1 MQSKIQRSMLIL
13 PVNVQKFVEKAHT
26 RGADAILLDIEDAV
40 PVSEKEHAR
49 SLVKNSIRLAGK
61 GGSDVLVR
69 VNNDPEMVTQDLEA
83 SIHDGLSGIFL
94 PKTEAPEQVAQLEN
108 VIGFLENSR
117 GLEPGSIRVSIHIE
131 SPMGILKLR
140 EIVEAGSRIESL
152 SMGVDDYC
160 LEMGIRPSS
169 SASELVFP
177 MTTIAMVARA
187 FNLLPLGILGSVA
200 NFREMDKFRLCAQ
213 NARDMGFSGA
223 YCIHPDQVKVLNE
236 VFSPANEE
244 VVWAGRVVECFEE
257 ALARGRAST
266 SLDGKMV
273 DTPIYKQ
280 ALAVLKAA
288 HAVEVVEDRKR
299 AAQSSG
305 SVEP

>member
-40 PVSEKEHAR
+40 PVSAKEHAR

-69 VNNDPEMVTQDLEA
+69 VNNDPEMIAQDLDA
-83 SIHDGLSGIFL
+83 SIHEGVSGIFL
-94 PKTEAPEQVAQLEN
+94 PKVEDPRQVVQLEAL
-108 VIGFLENSR
+108 IGELERTR
-117 GLEPGSIRVSIHIE
+117 GMESGSIRISIHIE

-140 EIVEAGSRIESL
+140 EIVEAGSRVESL

-160 LEMGIRPSS
+160 LEMGIRPSDT
-169 SASELVFP
+169 ASELVFP
-177 MTTIAMVARA
+177 MTAIAMVARA

-223 YCIHPDQVKVLNE
+223 YCIHPDQVRILNE

-244 VVWAGRVVECFEE
+244 AVWAKKVVECFEE
-257 ALARGRAST
+257 AVAMGRAST

-280 ALAVLKAA
+280 ALAILKTA
-288 HAVEVVEDRKR
+288 HAVEAAEDRKK
-299 AAQSSG
+299 AALSSV
-305 SVEP
+305 SVAP